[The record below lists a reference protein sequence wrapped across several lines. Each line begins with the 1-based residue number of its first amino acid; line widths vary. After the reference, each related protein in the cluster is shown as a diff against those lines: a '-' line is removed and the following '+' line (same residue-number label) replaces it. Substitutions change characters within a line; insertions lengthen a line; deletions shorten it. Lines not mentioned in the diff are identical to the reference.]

1 MVLVVA
7 NLALCH
13 RCKRVLLLV
22 VVLVLAWFQGVAYL
36 RLSLALLDV
45 GLRHARGELLVLV
58 VLLGAI
64 DLGYSRHRKQVLLLV
79 VVLVWFQGVAYL
91 LLSLVLVV

>member
-1 MVLVVA
+1 LSLLYLFGLVLELV
-7 NLALCH
+7 LE
-13 RCKRVLLLV
+13 LLLV
-22 VVLVLAWFQGVAYL
+22 VVLVLAWFQGEAYL

-64 DLGYSRHRKQVLLLV
+64 DL
-79 VVLVWFQGVAYL
+79 A
-91 LLSLVLVV
+91 